1 MDRGFSG
8 AGMDEGGGSEGANK
22 LAAIQAQL
30 NSRFQQVLDKLTP
43 RTHVRWGI
51 FAFVVL
57 LYALRVRLLEVSR
70 VAGNHP
76 PSRHVQ
82 CALGSF
88 VASVR
93 SRPPKPYPEVRRT
106 DEVPPADWKEAS
118 STRTSQHRP
127 AHLGAPAAHRLTALH
142 RDLVQRA
149 CGASVG
155 VRLDWLS
162 SDRVGGAVPGL
173 LHRDLRSGHLSSQP
187 TDWLPVA
194 HGGS

>member
-1 MDRGFSG
+1 MDRGFS
-8 AGMDEGGGSEGANK
+8 GMDEGGGSEGANK

-70 VAGNHP
+70 VAGRNHL
-76 PSRHVQ
+76 PSWRVQ

-88 VASVR
+88 GASVG
-93 SRPPKPYPEVRRT
+93 PPKPCPEVRRT
-106 DEVPPADWKEAS
+106 DEVLLRIGRRHLLQEVVNIGPP
-118 STRTSQHRP
+118 TSVHWP
-127 AHLGAPAAHRLTALH
+127 PTALTAPQ

-149 CGASVG
+149 GGASVG
-155 VRLDWLS
+155 VRLDWFLS
-162 SDRVGGAVPGL
+162 DQRVGGDVPGL

-187 TDWLPVA
+187 ADWLPVT

>member
-8 AGMDEGGGSEGANK
+8 MDEGSGSEGPNK

-70 VAGNHP
+70 VAGRNHP
-76 PSRHVQ
+76 PSWRLQ

-88 VASVR
+88 GAAGGGPS
-93 SRPPKPYPEVRRT
+93 KPCPEVRRT
-106 DEVPPADWKEAS
+106 DEVLLRIRSRQRLQEEVTIGPP
-118 STRTSQHRP
+118 TSVYWP
-127 AHLGAPAAHRLTALH
+127 PTALTVPR

-149 CGASVG
+149 GGAS
-155 VRLDWLS
+155 WS
-162 SDRVGGAVPGL
+162 AAGL
-173 LHRDLRSGHLSSQP
+173 AL
-187 TDWLPVA
+187 V
-194 HGGS
+194 